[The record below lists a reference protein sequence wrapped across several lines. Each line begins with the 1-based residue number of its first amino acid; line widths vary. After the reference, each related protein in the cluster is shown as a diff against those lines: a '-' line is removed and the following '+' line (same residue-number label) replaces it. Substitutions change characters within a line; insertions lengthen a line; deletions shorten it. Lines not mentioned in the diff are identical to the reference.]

1 MKVKLRE
8 YIDTIFA
15 DAERRAPYNQRV
27 RELKEEMLQN
37 LNDRYDDLVSK
48 GKSPAAAY
56 NIAIAGVG
64 DVSELLDSVVG
75 GENSANENGNGGHA
89 EQTAPPK
96 SSKRPLTAEEQETV
110 RRYKERSAIMTS
122 IAVAMYILCWLPTV
136 IFEILAGD
144 KIGDALG
151 LVIMF
156 AMIAG
161 ATVML
166 IYNSMTKPKFGP
178 TVVNWDKDDDDDDD
192 DDDEKAGK
200 HPPVQPIRPRRSPV
214 YKAISGALFVLV
226 LCGYLLVSFATG
238 AWHITWLIFLMYA
251 ALDNVI
257 KAIFDL
263 RR

>member
-1 MKVKLRE
+1 
-8 YIDTIFA
+8 
-15 DAERRAPYNQRV
+15 
-27 RELKEEMLQN
+27 
-37 LNDRYDDLVSK
+37 
-48 GKSPAAAY
+48 
-56 NIAIAGVG
+56 
-64 DVSELLDSVVG
+64 
-75 GENSANENGNGGHA
+75 
-89 EQTAPPK
+89 
-96 SSKRPLTAEEQETV
+96 
-110 RRYKERSAIMTS
+110 
-122 IAVAMYILCWLPTV
+122 
-136 IFEILAGD
+136 
-144 KIGDALG
+144 
-151 LVIMF
+151 
-156 AMIAG
+156 
-161 ATVML
+161 ML

>member
-75 GENSANENGNGGHA
+75 GGNSANENGNGGHA

-110 RRYKERSAIMTS
+110 RRYKERSAILTS
-122 IAVAMYILCWLPTV
+122 VAVAMYILCWLPTV

-156 AMIAG
+156 GMIAG

-200 HPPVQPIRPRRSPV
+200 HPPVQPVRPRRSPV

>member
-89 EQTAPPK
+89 EQTAPPE